1 MNASRQK
8 IALIIAETETII
20 DGNYLRFSNE
30 LRDRGLSVTLC
41 LIDSLSLTQS
51 KVSIKGFRVE
61 KPLRDGDPFPECQDF
76 FLEDFPDVWILS
88 LGFRSSFLD
97 KMQLLFSIN
106 DKVQLI
112 NSLDTIMHLKSKY
125 FLASKPE
132 LFRYPETFASS
143 DPDTLYETLAKGG
156 QWIAK
161 PPAGSFGREVFF
173 LTHEDP
179 NARVILQTLCGPELD
194 QFTLLQKY
202 VPEIEQGEK
211 RVLLA
216 GGKPVGQYRRIA
228 NQDHRT
234 NIMQGAHSEACDLTP
249 DETTYCR
256 KIGTFFKEFGAEFVG
271 LDLAYPW
278 IIECNVI
285 NPGGLLTIEELTGQ
299 DLTKIILNEFDFGA
313 PAS

>member
-1 MNASRQK
+1 MALHTSK
-8 IALIIAETETII
+8 IALMIAETDTII
-20 DGNYLRFSNE
+20 DGNYLRFGNE
-30 LRDRGLSVTLC
+30 LSARGNDVTFC
-41 LIDSLSLTQS
+41 LIDTLSLHQS
-51 KVSIKGFRVE
+51 RVTAKGFNAIH
-61 KPLRDGDPFPECQDF
+61 PLKDGDPFPSTGDHL
-76 FLEDFPDVWILS
+76 LEDFQTIWILS

-106 DKVQLI
+106 HKVRLV

-132 LFRYPETFASS
+132 LFKYPESFASAN
-143 DPDTLYETLAKGG
+143 PDKLFEIISKGG

-173 LTHEDP
+173 LNREDP
-179 NARVILQTLCGPELD
+179 NARVILQTLCGAEMD

-202 VPEIEQGEK
+202 VPEIERGEK

-216 GGKPVGQYRRIA
+216 GGKPVGQYLRIA
-228 NQDHRT
+228 DQDHRT
-234 NIMQGAHSEACDLTP
+234 NIMQGAHSEACELND
-249 DETTYCR
+249 DEVTYCQQ
-256 KIGTFFKEFGAEFVG
+256 IGKYFKEFGAEFVG

-299 DLTKIILNEFDFGA
+299 DLTKTILNEFTFGEA
-313 PAS
+313 AS